1 MPAVSRVGDS
11 LSTGHA
17 CTGTTTIASSATDG
31 TVKANSINII
41 VVGAPT
47 VSHPFP
53 PAPPC
58 LPHVANLNAGSPNV
72 FVENKAVA
80 RIGDSTDAGAMTS
93 GSGNVFAN
101 G

>member
-1 MPAVSRVGDS
+1 MPAVSRKGDS
-11 LSTGHA
+11 LSTGHLCA
-17 CTGTTTIASSATDG
+17 STTTLDTPGQG
-31 TVKANSINII
+31 TCFANSILIAR
-41 VVGAPT
+41 VSDPT

-53 PAPPC
+53 PVPICA
-58 LPHVANLNAGSPNV
+58 PHVANVNAGSPNV